1 MVNFVVW
8 ATFESIWSA
17 FAAAPAPFGGPRN
30 AMSSPTDDGNINV
43 GQGDEFTFVGIP
55 AGPSAYAGPLEM
67 RSFTMSNG
75 GTGLWMVGVGNS
87 GGIIIPTNEIAY
99 NTFNA
104 GSAFTITSNT
114 IITSFP
120 YADIFVPIVPGA
132 ADAMDDSASTSED
145 AGTTISVL
153 ANDDG
158 TGNAVTA
165 ITQGANGGTVT
176 NNGTSVTYNP
186 NGQFEYL
193 AVGETATDTFT
204 YTITDGNGATDTAT
218 VTVTITGANDAP
230 QIGAATTIN
239 GTESANNNGRNI
251 GGPAFVVTDVDVS
264 DVVTGSV
271 TNVVQSGDKAGVLS
285 DALLLSIAKFVSN
298 DGGPLIDATET
309 TSPSGVFRFN
319 HGTDNDPT
327 RFDFLQAGDVLT
339 LTYTVTATDSQGASD
354 SIIVTFNITGE
365 NDDPDAVDDSGM
377 GFTTNED
384 TTFTTANVLANDTDA
399 DMGDVLSVS
408 GFDATSAAGALITSN
423 GDGTFNYNPNGMF
436 DHLAVGETATDTFT
450 YTVSDGNGGT
460 DTATVTVNITGVND
474 APDLTIL
481 NAYVP
486 DEDLFNLSPLGF
498 PNAFQITDV
507 DVNDVV
513 TASITGVTQSGDKA
527 GVVSDAEILSHF
539 EIRGGATVIEAGETD
554 SGPIWLTYN
563 ANGDPLFQ
571 FLQAGDVLTFD
582 LTITVSDGNGGVDT
596 AVVSTIVSGVND
608 APVAVDD
615 SGMGFAT
622 DEDTAFTTANVLS
635 NDYDP
640 DLGDTFSVTAFD
652 GSSMAGALIT
662 SNGDGTFNYD
672 PNGMFDYL
680 AVGESTTDTFTYTIT
695 DNNGA
700 TDTATVT
707 VTITGVNDAP
717 MFTVPQ
723 GYMFTNT
730 EDAFNAGFALGFPSM
745 PDVLDVDVSD
755 VVNLS
760 ITGVVQSGD
769 KAGTL
774 SNAQL
779 LPYLSPASNPIIG
792 AGVTEGEMVVFFSS
806 GPGVFDFLQVGDQL
820 ELTYSLTATD
830 SQGATDSV
838 VLNLFIN
845 GVNDAP
851 VAVDDSGMGFAT
863 DEDTAFT
870 TANVLSNDYDPDMGD
885 TFSVTAFD
893 ASSTAGALITS
904 NGDGTFNYDPNGMFE
919 YLGVGETATDTFT
932 YTITDNNG
940 ATDTTTVTIEI
951 TGVNDAPTAQDDA
964 FTTDEDNAVMGDVLV
979 DNGNGPD
986 TDTDGDPL
994 TVNAVNGDE
1003 ANVDQQITLASGAL
1017 LTVNSDGT
1025 FTYDPNGQF
1034 DYLAVGES
1042 TTETFT
1048 YQVTDGGTVQ
1058 TAGEFEQLI
1067 LLSSLFAA
1075 NGGDGS
1081 LGFVINGP
1089 QERSE
1094 AGVSVSAAGDF
1105 NGDGIDDFII
1115 GAPNY
1120 SNDNDSAG
1128 SAFIVFGTDMGFD
1141 PAFELSSIDGTNG
1154 IELRGINVDD
1164 RTGFSVS
1171 NAGDVNGDGIDDV
1184 IVGAYVAAPNGAL
1197 SGKTYVV
1204 FGTTSPLGPVLDLST
1219 LNGTNGFVLNG
1230 ANGFDLSGISVSGG
1244 GDVNNDG
1251 FSDLIVGANFADS
1264 NGFAENGKTYV
1275 VFGGNSFGASVE
1287 LSSLNGANGFAVN
1300 GANANF
1306 DLSGN
1311 AVSNAGDVNADG
1323 IDDIVISGIAG
1334 RYYVVF
1340 GSDQP
1345 FSSTI
1350 DVSGLNGTN
1359 GFTFTGGTSF
1369 RNGVSASNA
1378 GDINGDGID
1387 DIVVG
1392 TGRVNSG
1399 TGEAYVIFGQAG
1411 AFSSTIDA
1419 SSLNGTNGFIFRGLA
1434 QFENLGESVSYAG
1447 DINGD
1452 GYDDLLIGAYGAGS
1466 SFSDGQTYV
1475 LFGKAGGFSALYTR
1489 ADLDGTNGF
1498 IIQGGGGAGRIGDAI
1513 SAAGDVNGDGID
1525 DLLIGARS
1533 GTPNGILSGQ
1543 SYVLFGRATFDAVV
1557 DTATVTVT
1565 VTGVNDAPT
1574 ANVDVAM
1581 ADEDNPTAPIDVLGN
1596 DTDPDT
1602 SDVLTVS
1609 SVDDSGTT
1617 GSVTLNMDS
1626 TVTYDPNGQFEY
1638 LAVGET
1644 ATDTFEYTVSDGN
1657 GGFDTATVTV
1667 TISGVN
1673 DVPTA
1678 NDDMAVTDEDNPSA
1692 PINVLSNDTDPD
1704 TSDVL
1709 TVDSFDDSA
1718 TIGSVT
1724 LNVDGTFTYDP
1735 NGQFEYLAVG
1745 ETATDTFEY
1754 TVSDGNG
1761 GFDTA
1766 TVTVTIKGVNDAP
1779 EAEDDYCYSPVGEI
1793 IAGNVLDNDT
1803 DVDAS
1808 DVLTTSLVSDVSHGT
1823 LTLNSD
1829 GSFTYVADSGFK
1841 GVDQFTY
1848 LVDDG
1853 NGGTDT
1859 ATVTL
1864 VTGTFNGG
1872 VIIGDDTAETFPGLG
1887 EDLYGSD
1894 RIDGR
1899 GGNDLIYALTG
1910 DDDVTAGSGDDTV
1923 AAGKG
1928 DDLVKGQGGD
1938 DIIVGDAAGKDIFK
1952 GPDGNDTL
1960 EGNAGND
1967 KIAGQGGDDSI
1978 EGGDDDD
1985 ELQGNDGVDTIRGG
1999 KGDDLISG
2007 GAERD
2012 RLYGNAGN
2020 DEICGDEG
2028 DDIIRAGFGD
2038 DLVFGDNGADR
2049 LVGEDGNDTML
2060 GGNGRDT
2067 MRGGNDDDLLFGGA
2081 GIDSIKGDA
2090 GNDII
2095 VGGDET
2101 GRGDDITGNDG
2112 DDLIF
2117 GEGGEDNLQGSDG
2130 QDTILGGIGADDID
2144 GGKDEDI
2151 LFGEDGND
2159 DIDGSAGDD
2168 KIFGGAGDDNL
2179 NGNDDDDFI
2188 EGEDGA
2194 DDIRGGHGNDTMLG
2208 GNGADSISGSDAFDV
2223 EPGFFG
2229 DDGDDK
2235 IFGENGNDVLEGVNG
2250 NDFIDGG
2257 NHDDTISGGNGD
2269 DILRGE
2275 DGFDV
2280 ISGDAGDDQID
2291 GGASADTLLGGE
2303 GLDTILGADGND
2315 SIEGGVD
2322 DDCLDGEGGDDYVA
2336 GGAGNDMIDGSAGD
2350 DVLYGNAGND
2360 VLQGGSGND
2369 IVHGND
2375 GDDFIDG
2382 GSDNGFQSVEV
2393 IDGVL
2398 TYTGGDNLFG
2408 GAGND
2413 TLFGNNGDDA
2423 LYGGDG
2429 DDLLFGG
2436 ADGAN
2441 FNVYYG
2447 GMHDDTLVSGSGTD
2461 IMYGEEGADDFV
2473 FEILVTTD
2481 ASGNITDITGNFGV
2495 DFIVDFDGNQEDQI
2509 CFDIVLT
2516 DGSVGSFSAA
2526 DFFEALDDFTT
2537 LGSIDALIAAG
2548 PFAEMPTL
2556 MTDNGLSITFSDG
2569 SILSILDVSP
2579 NTNFELDE
2587 VLSLNPFAD
2596 TPKNFQGFWQTD
2608 EEVLTYGFDKYD
2620 EPFVPGVDK
2629 TIMDMD
2635 RPVMEVGPFDI
2646 PSDDFTKTELMD
2658 IFAEF
2663 LH

>member
-55 AGPSAYAGPLEM
+55 AGPNAYVGPAEM

-75 GTGLWMVGVGNS
+75 GTGLWMVGVGLS

-114 IITSFP
+114 VISSFA

-132 ADAMDDSASTSED
+132 ADAMDD
-145 AGTTISVL
+145 TISVGEDAFADVNVL
-153 ANDDG
+153 DNDSG
-158 TGNAVTA
+158 STLSIVSVS
-165 ITQGANGGTVT
+165 QGANGGTVT
-176 NNGTSVTYNP
+176 INPPTAFDENVTYDP
-186 NGQFEYL
+186 NGQFDY
-193 AVGETATDTFT
+193 
-204 YTITDGNGATDTAT
+204 
-218 VTVTITGANDAP
+218 
-230 QIGAATTIN
+230 
-239 GTESANNNGRNI
+239 
-251 GGPAFVVTDVDVS
+251 
-264 DVVTGSV
+264 
-271 TNVVQSGDKAGVLS
+271 
-285 DALLLSIAKFVSN
+285 
-298 DGGPLIDATET
+298 
-309 TSPSGVFRFN
+309 
-319 HGTDNDPT
+319 
-327 RFDFLQAGDVLT
+327 
-339 LTYTVTATDSQGASD
+339 
-354 SIIVTFNITGE
+354 
-365 NDDPDAVDDSGM
+365 
-377 GFTTNED
+377 
-384 TTFTTANVLANDTDA
+384 
-399 DMGDVLSVS
+399 
-408 GFDATSAAGALITSN
+408 
-423 GDGTFNYNPNGMF
+423 
-436 DHLAVGETATDTFT
+436 LAVGETATDTFT

-498 PNAFQITDV
+498 PNAFQVTDV

-513 TASITGVTQSGDKA
+513 TASITGATQSGDKA

-615 SGMGFAT
+615 SGMDFAT

-635 NDYDP
+635 NDFDP

-792 AGVTEGEMVVFFSS
+792 TGVTEGEMVVFFSS

-893 ASSTAGALITS
+893 GTSTAGALITS
-904 NGDGTFNYDPNGMFE
+904 NGDGTFNYDPNGLFE
-919 YLGVGETATDTFT
+919 YLAVGETATDTFT

-940 ATDTTTVTIEI
+940 AMDTATVTIEI
-951 TGVNDAPTAQDDA
+951 AGVNDAPTAQDDA

-986 TDTDGDPL
+986 TDPDGDPL

-1042 TTETFT
+1042 TTDTFT
-1048 YQVTDGGTVQ
+1048 YSVTDGSFVQ
-1058 TAGEFEQLI
+1058 SAGEFEPLVLI
-1067 LLSSLFAA
+1067 ASVLASQ
-1075 NGGDGS
+1075 GGDGS
-1081 LGFVINGP
+1081 IGFALNGF
-1089 QERSE
+1089 E
-1094 AGVSVSAAGDF
+1094 AGSFTGVSVSSAGDV
-1105 NGDGIDDFII
+1105 NGDGIDDLIV
-1115 GAPNY
+1115 GSPGNDLSGPNVKTG
-1120 SNDNDSAG
+1120 D
-1128 SAFIVFGTDMGFD
+1128 AFVVFGTTAGFD
-1141 PAFELSSIDGTNG
+1141 PELDLSMLDGTNG
-1154 IELRGINVDD
+1154 YRLSGIDLVD
-1164 RTGFSVS
+1164 RAGWSVS
-1171 NAGDVNGDGIDDV
+1171 NAGDVNGDGVDDL
-1184 IVGAYVAAPNGAL
+1184 IIGAYIADPNGDQ
-1197 SGKTYVV
+1197 SGETYVV
-1204 FGTTSPLGPVLDLST
+1204 FGSTSPRPANFDLSS
-1219 LNGTNGFVLNG
+1219 LDGTNGFVLNG
-1230 ANGFDLSGISVSGG
+1230 TNISDLSGISVSGG
-1244 GDVNNDG
+1244 GDINGDG
-1251 FSDLIVGANFADS
+1251 KADIIIGSNFADS
-1264 NGFAENGKTYV
+1264 DGFDGNGRTDII
-1275 VFGGNSFGASVE
+1275 FGAETFAASFE
-1287 LSSLNGANGFAVN
+1287 LSSLNGANGFSVT
-1300 GANANF
+1300 GTGNF

-1311 AVSNAGDVNADG
+1311 AVSNAGDVNNDG
-1323 IDDIVISGIAG
+1323 FDDVIISGIGG

-1340 GSDQP
+1340 GSDQAFP
-1345 FSSTI
+1345 ADINVST
-1350 DVSGLNGTN
+1350 LNGTN
-1359 GFTFTGGTSF
+1359 GFTITGAGSF

-1378 GDINGDGID
+1378 GDLNGDGIDDLVVGTGRANSGRGEAYVIFGTDGGFSATINAFLLDGSNGFIIRGDADFQNVGESVSSAGDINGDGID
-1387 DIVVG
+1387 D
-1392 TGRVNSG
+1392 
-1399 TGEAYVIFGQAG
+1399 
-1411 AFSSTIDA
+1411 
-1419 SSLNGTNGFIFRGLA
+1419 
-1434 QFENLGESVSYAG
+1434 
-1447 DINGD
+1447 
-1452 GYDDLLIGAYGAGS
+1452 LLIGAFGS
-1466 SFSDGQTYV
+1466 GNSFTEGETFV
-1475 LFGKAGGFSALYTR
+1475 LFGQASGFAASYTR
-1489 ADLDGTNGF
+1489 SDFDGSIGF
-1498 IIQGGGGAGRIGDAI
+1498 IIRGGSGAGRIGEPV

-1525 DLLIGARS
+1525 DLIIGS
-1533 GTPNGILSGQ
+1533 TNGNGQ
-1543 SYVLFGRATFDAVV
+1543 AYVLFGRAEFDALV

-1565 VTGVNDAPT
+1565 INGVNDAPT
-1574 ANVDVAM
+1574 ANDDVAM
-1581 ADEDNPTAPIDVLGN
+1581 TDEDNPTAPIDVLGN

-1609 SVDDSGTT
+1609 SVDDTGTT
-1617 GSVTLNMDS
+1617 GAVTVNMDG

-1644 ATDTFEYTVSDGN
+1644 AMDTFEYTVSDGN

-1667 TISGVN
+1667 TITGVN
-1673 DVPTA
+1673 DAPTA
-1678 NDDMAVTDEDNPSA
+1678 NDDMAMTDEDNPSA
-1692 PINVLSNDTDPD
+1692 PIDVLGNDTDPD

-1718 TIGSVT
+1718 TTGSVT

-1745 ETATDTFEY
+1745 ESATDTFTY
-1754 TVSDGNG
+1754 TVTDGNG

-1766 TVTVTIKGVNDAP
+1766 TVTILIIGVNDAP

-1803 DVDAS
+1803 DVDTS

-1872 VIIGDDTAETFPGLG
+1872 VFIGDDTAETFPGLG

-2020 DEICGDEG
+2020 DEICGDDG

-2038 DLVFGDNGADR
+2038 DLVFGGNGADR

-2151 LFGEDGND
+2151 LLGEDGND

-2168 KIFGGAGDDNL
+2168 KIFGGAGDDHL

-2229 DDGDDK
+2229 DDSDDK

-2315 SIEGGVD
+2315 SIEGGDD

-2336 GGAGNDMIDGSAGD
+2336 GGAGNDTIDGSAGD

-2360 VLQGGSGND
+2360 VMQGGSGND

-2375 GDDFIDG
+2375 GDDLIDG

-2441 FNVYYG
+2441 FNVYYA

-2569 SILSILDVSP
+2569 SVLSILDVSP